1 MEAVETKMEQSK
13 LGKNQE
19 KFMSTSTKSLE
30 SGSKTG
36 APRVYNN
43 YIGGRWVKA
52 ENGETFTSHNPAKL
66 SEAIGHFAASTPNDV
81 KKAVDAAHNALPEW
95 KHTPAP
101 YRAEILLK
109 AAHLLE
115 TRKEEL
121 ATNMTQEMGKV
132 LKEARGDVQEAIDM
146 AKYMA
151 GEGRRLAG
159 VTVPSELQDKFAMAI
174 RQPIGVVGLITPWN
188 FPIAIPSWKLFPALV
203 AGNTVVLKPAT
214 DTPLCALML
223 VEILVEAGLPPGVLN
238 FITGSG
244 SKVGMALVEDPR
256 VRAISLTGSTE
267 VGRKVAGRC
276 GELMKKISCEL
287 GGKNAIC
294 VMDDADLDL
303 AVDGALW
310 GAFGT
315 SGQRCT
321 AASRIVVHKSRYKEF
336 CDAFVARTKQLKVG
350 NGLSSDVQVGPVINK
365 SQLTS
370 INEYV
375 EIGKKEGAKLLFG
388 GKILSDGELAE
399 GCFHE
404 PTIFGDVKPN
414 MRIAQEEIFGPVTAI
429 IPVENFEECI
439 EVANGTEF
447 GLSLSMYTRDVN
459 RAFKSMEELESGIV
473 YINAPTIG
481 AEIQLPF
488 GGVKQTGNG
497 HREAGQTAI
506 EQFTEWKAI
515 YVDYS
520 GRLQKAQIDHFAQGS
535 SEQNKERKIA
545 P

>member
-1 MEAVETKMEQSK
+1 MREKM
-13 LGKNQE
+13 
-19 KFMSTSTKSLE
+19 MSTTIKSLE
-30 SGSKTG
+30 AQKKTDS
-36 APRVYNN
+36 ARVYNN
-43 YIGGRWVKA
+43 LINGRWVKA
-52 ENGETFTSHNPAKL
+52 EGAETFTSNNPAKV
-66 SEAIGHFAASTPNDV
+66 SEVIGHFALSTASDV
-81 KKAVDAAHNALPEW
+81 KRAVDAAVAALPAW
-95 KHTPAP
+95 RRTPAP
-101 YRAEILLK
+101 HRAEIILK

-115 TRKEEL
+115 TRKEDL
-121 ATNMTQEMGKV
+121 AHTMVREMGKV

-146 AKYMA
+146 SKFMA
-151 GEGRRLAG
+151 GEGRRLMG
-159 VTVPSELQDKFAMAI
+159 QTVPSELPDKFAMAV

-203 AGNTVVLKPAT
+203 SGNTAVFKPAT

-244 SKVGMALVEDPR
+244 GIIGMALVEDPR
-256 VRAISLTGSTE
+256 VRAISITGSTE

-276 GELMKKISCEL
+276 GELMKRISCEL

-294 VMDDADLDL
+294 IMEDADLEL
-303 AVDGALW
+303 ALEGALW

-321 AASRIVVHKSRYKEF
+321 AASRVIVHKSRYKEF
-336 CDAFVARTKQLKVG
+336 VDAFVEKTKALVVG
-350 NGLSSDVQVGPVINK
+350 NGLDPNVQVGPVINR
-365 SQLTS
+365 SQLNS
-370 INEYV
+370 INQYV
-375 EIGKKEGAKLLFG
+375 EIGKKEGAKLLHG
-388 GKILSDGELAE
+388 GRILEEGELAD

-414 MRIAQEEIFGPVTAI
+414 MRIAQEEIFGPVVSI
-429 IPVENFEECI
+429 IPVASYEEAV
-439 EVANGTEF
+439 EVANGTEY

-459 RAFKSMEELESGIV
+459 RAFRAMQELESGIV

-488 GGVKQTGNG
+488 GGIKQTGNG
-497 HREAGQTAI
+497 HREAGTTAI
-506 EQFTEWKAI
+506 DQFTEWKAI

-520 GRLQKAQIDHFAQGS
+520 GRLQKAQIDHYSQAAG
-535 SEQNKERKIA
+535 EKKLA